1 MIICRLVILYDF
13 LMGFASPPQKNNTSQ
28 NESNGGDFGQIT
40 LYNLVGIARETF
52 QHIATLTLLNQTR

>member
-1 MIICRLVILYDF
+1 MIC

-40 LYNLVGIARETF
+40 LYNLVGIGRETF